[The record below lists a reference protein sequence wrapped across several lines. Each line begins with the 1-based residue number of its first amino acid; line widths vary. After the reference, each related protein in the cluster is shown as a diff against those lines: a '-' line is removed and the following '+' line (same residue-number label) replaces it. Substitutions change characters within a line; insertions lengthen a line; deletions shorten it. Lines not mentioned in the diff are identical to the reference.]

1 MRAGVPQG
9 TLLGPLIFLA
19 LIDDALRDQRV
30 KRWKY
35 VDDMSIADNYKL
47 PGHTSDDLLDSLATL
62 ESWCTD
68 NYVKLNPKKCSVLQ
82 VSFSKAPVPD
92 PDISLCGQKL
102 NLVKHTKILG
112 VIVQDDLKWD
122 MQVDNMVS
130 RASRRLFML
139 RSLKAFKLPI
149 EDMLTVYITFIRPVL
164 EYACPVWHCALTQS
178 QQKRMERIQK
188 RSLRIILSYQYLS
201 YDQALSL
208 TGLETLHER
217 RQFLC
222 LTFAR
227 KVFKSNRTEQ
237 WFLPSNST
245 RNLRNNR
252 ICLEPKYKT
261 DRYRNSTIPFLTRLL
276 NTYGLI

>member
-1 MRAGVPQG
+1 MYMRCVLQ
-9 TLLGPLIFLA
+9 
-19 LIDDALRDQRV
+19 
-30 KRWKY
+30 WKFY
-35 VDDMSIADNYKL
+35 MYCTSWNTYMYKI
-47 PGHTSDDLLDSLATL
+47 TKDSMQ
-62 ESWCTD
+62 
-68 NYVKLNPKKCSVLQ
+68 YPKKS
-82 VSFSKAPVPD
+82 SKLCLKLT
-92 PDISLCGQKL
+92 SLCKL
-102 NLVKHTKILG
+102 LFLFLVASLQNNFTTNSKTIKLFFSNLAIYLS
-112 VIVQDDLKWD
+112 I
-122 MQVDNMVS
+122 S
-130 RASRRLFML
+130 
-139 RSLKAFKLPI
+139 I
-149 EDMLTVYITFIRPVL
+149 YYITFIRPVL

-217 RQFLC
+217 WQFLC